1 MKTSTNLFITFLFLN
16 LLIAGCD
23 CGKTPPPP
31 PDGPKDTQAPVVAI
45 QVSSLT
51 TTSASFTFSATDNVG
66 VTSLVLSVSG
76 TQQNVLG
83 QSSATVSGL
92 TSNTDYT
99 AYLTAKDA
107 AGNTGNAQVS
117 FKTAARPSTWFGTPT
132 ITGASPI
139 SGMIGNTISNSFTIT
154 LSNTSGVAKTATF
167 SLDFGNFYIKM
178 LRYQAANA
186 PDGTGWTALPAN
198 NGKVTFSNFSLPAGS
213 TSLKAVFASKPSVAH
228 GSAINLSFTSLDDGE
243 GGGVAASGWQ
253 APVSFGTMDGS
264 TAPTQ
269 LITEWWGYSTDQP
282 LHLYPNESGSI
293 GNYHVTNVKVSGPAP
308 AKVASLKLYNP
319 YGNALIWYNDTW
331 KYVADLPDYFSIPSS
346 AIVWYGDYV
355 KITMPIDKAPISNTS
370 MTGFLLGC
378 DLRNASTTVAFNSG
392 YITPG
397 IFGLVLKTKY
407 DLVIQNSSGQVI
419 DISDAVI
426 KQESTPLSN

>member
-92 TSNTDYT
+92 TANTDYT
-99 AYLTAKDA
+99 AYLSAKDA

-269 LITEWWGYSTDQP
+269 LITEWWGYNGSS
-282 LHLYPNESGSI
+282 LYLGPNGVGSI
-293 GNYHVTNVKVSGPAP
+293 DNYHVTNVKVSGPAP

-319 YGNALIWYNDTW
+319 YGNALIWEAGTW
-331 KYVADLPDYFSIPSS
+331 MASFVGPSIPISES
-346 AIVWYGDYV
+346 WNGLYV
-355 KITMPIDKAPISNTS
+355 SMQFPIGADISNS
-370 MTGFLLGC
+370 ISSSFLTYC
-378 DLRNASTTVAFNSG
+378 HLRNASSTVAFNSG

>member
-1 MKTSTNLFITFLFLN
+1 MKTGTNLFITFLFLN

-23 CGKTPPPP
+23 CGKTPP

-92 TSNTDYT
+92 TANTDYT
-99 AYLTAKDA
+99 AYLSAKDA

-117 FKTAARPSTWFGTPT
+117 FKTTARPSTWFGTPT

-198 NGKVTFSNFSLPAGS
+198 SGKVTFSNFSLPAGS

-269 LITEWWGYSTDQP
+269 LVTEWWGYSSSGP
-282 LHLYPNESGSI
+282 LYLGPNGVGSI
-293 GNYHVTNVKVSGPAP
+293 SNYNVTNVKVSGPAP

-319 YGNALIWYNDTW
+319 YGNALIWEGNWRATSFN
-331 KYVADLPDYFSIPSS
+331 YVAQITASWNNDFVNLNFDNS
-346 AIVWYGDYV
+346 A
-355 KITMPIDKAPISNTS
+355 TISNNA
-370 MTGFLLGC
+370 MEGFIIWC
-378 DLRNASTTVAFNSG
+378 NLRNASSTVAFNSG